1 MRIGGG
7 NSPCGPRRL
16 LESMTRSS
24 HTQCCTAR
32 GFLSLAGV
40 FLPELEKH
48 GRMNDL
54 LSRMEPGRPR
64 GSFACSPGGEGHGPH
79 LDSGARNPALAGTDR
94 SLSAASGNL
103 TSQTGENVDRQSWVR
118 EKVLFLLHPQRCLGT
133 QADPACGGLVDSED
147 LPGSFGDH
155 RYSEPNP
162 KPSRRRIATA
172 PGGQPRDPEATPR
185 SVLVR
190 VVDYQVTQE
199 VLWTA
204 WTKGSM
210 TTRTE
215 ERSVTAVTFRTQ
227 RE

>member
-1 MRIGGG
+1 M
-7 NSPCGPRRL
+7 
-16 LESMTRSS
+16 
-24 HTQCCTAR
+24 
-32 GFLSLAGV
+32 
-40 FLPELEKH
+40 
-48 GRMNDL
+48 
-54 LSRMEPGRPR
+54 
-64 GSFACSPGGEGHGPH
+64 
-79 LDSGARNPALAGTDR
+79 
-94 SLSAASGNL
+94 
-103 TSQTGENVDRQSWVR
+103 
-118 EKVLFLLHPQRCLGT
+118 
-133 QADPACGGLVDSED
+133 DSED
-147 LPGSFGDH
+147 LPRSFGDH
-155 RYSEPNP
+155 RYPEPNP

-172 PGGQPRDPEATPR
+172 PRGQPQDPEATPR

>member
-1 MRIGGG
+1 
-7 NSPCGPRRL
+7 
-16 LESMTRSS
+16 
-24 HTQCCTAR
+24 
-32 GFLSLAGV
+32 
-40 FLPELEKH
+40 
-48 GRMNDL
+48 MNDL
-54 LSRMEPGRPR
+54 LSGMEPARPR
-64 GSFACSPGGEGHGPH
+64 GSSACSPGGEGNGPP
-79 LDSGARNPALAGTDR
+79 LDSAARNLAQAGTDR
-94 SLSAASGNL
+94 SLQAASGNL
-103 TSQTGENVDRQSWVR
+103 ISQTRENVDRQSWVR

-133 QADPACGGLVDSED
+133 QADPACAGLVDSED
-147 LPGSFGDH
+147 LPRSFGDH
-155 RYSEPNP
+155 RYSEPKP

-172 PGGQPRDPEATPR
+172 PRGQPRDPEPR

-199 VLWTA
+199 VLCTA